1 HDTNPFRGWTLG
13 HFITLGTQL
22 CRNRICIGF
31 IGCQC
36 NLHHPL
42 LVTFTFQQF
51 TCLLS
56 FCFLFGVF
64 CCLFLGFFI
73 LTFVFG
79 FTFSFFLLGCLTL
92 FLSLTFCLSRLTFCF
107 GFLLLLQ
114 FTFFFSRF
122 AFSGFTLRFFLGRF
136 S

>member
-1 HDTNPFRGWTLG
+1 
-13 HFITLGTQL
+13 
-22 CRNRICIGF
+22 CIGF

-36 NLHHPL
+36 DLHHPL

-64 CCLFLGFFI
+64 CCLFLGFFS
-73 LTFVFG
+73 LTFVFGFTFFFGG
-79 FTFSFFLLGCLTL
+79 FTFSFFLLGCLP
-92 FLSLTFCLSRLTFCF
+92 
-107 GFLLLLQ
+107 LLLQ